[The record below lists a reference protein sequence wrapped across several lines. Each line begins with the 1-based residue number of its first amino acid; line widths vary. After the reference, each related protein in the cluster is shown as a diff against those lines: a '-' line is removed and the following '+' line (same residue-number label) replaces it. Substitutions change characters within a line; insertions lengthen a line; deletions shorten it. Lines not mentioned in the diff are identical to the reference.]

1 MDYFYNK
8 TTGINADIARHREKE
23 AFLLEKISKLE
34 SSNDP
39 MDIAALESYRN
50 LYEKLMVSKATT
62 VSKIGRKE

>member
-1 MDYFYNK
+1 MDYFYSK
-8 TTGINADIARHREKE
+8 ATGINADIARHREKE

-50 LYEKLMVSKATT
+50 LYEKLMVSKANT
-62 VSKIGRKE
+62 VSKIGR